1 MRNQATTYS
10 SSYQHQRQASRQQ
23 KQIVVPRFHRAAFIF
38 IGNMALADFLLVPIS
53 IIVLQLEQQTKR
65 RLDSNDEFE
74 IDSEIKRNCRLQV
87 LMWVFFMSVSLFS
100 TVTITVDR

>member
-10 SSYQHQRQASRQQ
+10 SSYQRQASRQHP

-53 IIVLQLEQQTKR
+53 IIILQLEQHTKR
-65 RLDSNDEFE
+65 RLDSNEEFV
-74 IDSEIKRNCRLQV
+74 IDSEIKRKCRLQV
-87 LMWVFFMSVSLFS
+87 LMWVFFLSVSLFS
-100 TVTITVDR
+100 TVTITLDR

>member
-10 SSYQHQRQASRQQ
+10 SSYQRQASRQQ

-53 IIVLQLEQQTKR
+53 IIVLQLEQQTKKKETR
-65 RLDSNDEFE
+65 SDY
-74 IDSEIKRNCRLQV
+74 IAH
-87 LMWVFFMSVSLFS
+87 
-100 TVTITVDR
+100 